1 MSNHLSETE
10 NSIISKTKELIY
22 REGKIKATSQEIA
35 DYSGVKRTLV
45 NYYFRS
51 KANLMM
57 IVYSEIV
64 AELHEGLNEIYL
76 KKDTSFEDKIDY
88 LLEFTFVFKRQYP
101 FFEVISINMSNN
113 LLEEDIYVKPIASKG
128 LDEFMKDIQ
137 KQMDAGVIQKSS
149 PINFMINIFSLI
161 SYPLVMRGIYKD
173 VFGIS
178 EAEFEQIL
186 VDRKNVI
193 KSLIFNK

>member
-1 MSNHLSETE
+1 MSNQLSETE
-10 NSIISKTKELIY
+10 KLIISKAKELIY
-22 REGKIKATSQEIA
+22 REGKINATSQEIA

-51 KANLMM
+51 KGNLMK
-57 IVYSEIV
+57 IAHTEIV

-76 KKDTSFEDKIDY
+76 KNEISFEDKIDY

-113 LLEEDIYVKPIASKG
+113 LLGENIYIKPFASIA
-128 LDEFMKDIQ
+128 LNEFMKQIQEQMDKGMIQ
-137 KQMDAGVIQKSS
+137 KTN
-149 PINFMINIFSLI
+149 PINFVINIFSLV
-161 SYPLVMRGIYKD
+161 SYPLVMKGIYKD

-186 VDRKNVI
+186 IERKSVI

>member
-1 MSNHLSETE
+1 MSNQLSETE
-10 NSIISKTKELIY
+10 NLIISKTKELIY

-57 IVYSEIV
+57 IAYTEIV

-76 KKDTSFEDKIDY
+76 KKDITFEDKIDS
-88 LLEFTFVFKRQYP
+88 LIEFTFVFKRKYP

-113 LLEEDIYVKPIASKG
+113 LLEETIYVKPVASKS
-128 LDEFMKDIQ
+128 LNVFMKEIQEQMDKGIIQ
-137 KQMDAGVIQKSS
+137 KTN
-149 PINFMINIFSLI
+149 PINFVINIFSLV
-161 SYPLVMRGIYKD
+161 SYPLVMKGIYKV

-178 EAEFEQIL
+178 EAEFDQIL
-186 VDRKNVI
+186 LDRKSVI